1 MRTFLSGLVW
11 AVVAAAVGIVLCV
24 LVFAVEFEL
33 RARRHPN
40 ADLQPGSAWV
50 LGAIFGGFA
59 FGPPV
64 GALGAAVGLLVGV
77 IRASRRKYSHADQAP
92 PDEIVP

>member
-1 MRTFLSGLVW
+1 MRTFLSGLRW
-11 AVVAAAVGIVLCV
+11 AVVFAVVGIVLCV
-24 LVFAVEFEL
+24 LVFAVDFEL

-40 ADLQPGSAWV
+40 ADLQPGSAWL
-50 LGAIFGGFA
+50 LGVIFGGFA

-64 GALGAAVGLLVGV
+64 GALGAVVGLVVGV
-77 IRASRRKYSHADQAP
+77 IRASRRRYTYAAQAP